1 MPERE
6 ISKADVERVVLGT
19 DARSPYVGKGG
30 ATREFY
36 GALAD
41 GRKFYVVTNAEVTQV
56 ITILANEDTHEDSVG
71 ANCLWRPNRQT

>member
-6 ISKADVERVVLGT
+6 ISKADVERVVFGL
-19 DARSPYVGKGG
+19 DARPPYIGKGG

-41 GRKFYVVTNAEVTQV
+41 GRKFYVVTNAEATQV
-56 ITILANEDTHEDSVG
+56 ITVVLTRTTHEDSAG
-71 ANCLWRPNRQT
+71 ANPRNI